1 VVSKLSKM
9 PCNRKVLGSIPAMNS
24 SVSSHLHCKLQEPK
38 IGVAINLHALEKGI
52 ESSFA
57 WFISTLGLIKL
68 LLTLQQVI
76 YLKKR

>member
-1 VVSKLSKM
+1 VVRKLSKM

-38 IGVAINLHALEKGI
+38 IALEKGI